1 MENLVLL
8 NKNDL
13 RELLIELIPT
23 SAVVEP
29 TKNENDYLPF
39 DEALDYLN
47 ARGLEISKA
56 TLYKLTSTKQIP
68 FQRWGGRKIVF
79 VRGELDKWIETR
91 LSCDEEKRTNRITN
105 NVARSARKK
114 EKR

>member
-29 TKNENDYLPF
+29 TKNENDFLPF
-39 DEALDYLN
+39 NEGLDYIN
-47 ARGLEISKA
+47 EKGLEISKA

-91 LSCDEEKRTNRITN
+91 LSCDENKRPDRITN

-114 EKR
+114 ERA